1 MASIQKAHWL
11 FKERYNKTN
20 SNHYRDFSPI
30 QIDQFL
36 TDATHQFIE
45 EFAFPEM
52 HQQRFDMIANLIVTY
67 PEQPELEAFTSS
79 DNVYE
84 FKMSE
89 LEYPYLH
96 FKRAFVTTNCGLTKV
111 EIVGQGRLNDIL
123 SDSLQQPSKTW
134 RRLVGTFAKSSDE
147 NNISLYV
154 YTVDGFTVDT
164 LRIEYVRK
172 PKTCF
177 FGGYNSLEFKQCVA
191 TNGENCSQYY
201 NTTTPLQDIEI
212 NENYLTTIVD
222 IAVKEAARV
231 MRDTGTVQLQM
242 EKINSI
248 TN

>member
-1 MASIQKAHWL
+1 MASIYKAHWL

-36 TDATHQFIE
+36 TDAIHQFIE
-45 EFAFPEM
+45 IHAFPEM
-52 HQQRFDMIANLIVTY
+52 HQQRFDMVANLVVTY
-67 PEQPELEAFTSS
+67 PEQPDVAYSS
-79 DNVYE
+79 ANDNVYE

-89 LEYPYLH
+89 LVYPYLH
-96 FKRAFVTTNCGLTKV
+96 FKRAYVDTNCGLTKV

-123 SDSLQQPSKTW
+123 TDVLQQPSKKW
-134 RRLVGTFAKSSDE
+134 RRLVGAFAKSSDE
-147 NNISLYV
+147 NGISLYV
-154 YTVDGFTVDT
+154 YADDDFIVST

-172 PKTCF
+172 PKQPF
-177 FGGYNSLEFKQCVA
+177 FGKYNSLEYKQCID
-191 TNGENCSQYY
+191 TNGTNCGQYY
-201 NTTTPLQDIEI
+201 NTTSPLQDIEI
-212 NENYLTTIVD
+212 NDNYLTTIVD

-231 MRDTGTVQLQM
+231 MRDAGTVQLQT